1 VSQFEI
7 IINTTGRG
15 AINIGDKINTL
26 IKNKNAKLCHIFA
39 THTSVALMIT
49 GIKDANLLLDVEDY
63 FQANVKDNNPKYRHN
78 KEDYFD
84 MSAHIRSI
92 LIGEEKTIA
101 VINNR
106 LALGKFQG
114 LFLYENHTGNN
125 ARKLIITL
133 I

>member
-1 VSQFEI
+1 
-7 IINTTGRG
+7 
-15 AINIGDKINTL
+15 
-26 IKNKNAKLCHIFA
+26 
-39 THTSVALMIT
+39 MIT

-114 LFLYENHTGNN
+114 LFLYENLTGNN